1 MASTDPEKWKV
12 VGERIGALIRLR
24 GYKSVELFA
33 YENDIDKSVL
43 GRLIRGKR
51 EVRLSTFLKITEALE
66 ISMGD
71 LGLGPGLLVR
81 DKELGEARTGRTK
94 SAEAAGRVLK
104 LTRGEFDRIEIRKS
118 ARDRSPTVSITEQKK
133 PPALSIQ
140 IKDVKIDL

>member
-1 MASTDPEKWKV
+1 MPDLEKWKA

-43 GRLIRGKR
+43 NRLIRGKR

-66 ISMGD
+66 VSIGE
-71 LGLGPGLLVR
+71 LNAAPGLMVR
-81 DKELGEARTGRTK
+81 DKEHFEKTGKGRH
-94 SAEAAGRVLK
+94 AEGAGRVFK
-104 LTRGEFDRIEIRKS
+104 FTRGEFDRIEIRKS
-118 ARDRSPTVSITEQKK
+118 ARDRNPLVSITEQKK
-133 PPALSIQ
+133 PPALAVQ

>member
-1 MASTDPEKWKV
+1 MPDVEKWKT

-43 GRLIRGKR
+43 NRLIRGKR

-66 ISMGD
+66 VSIGE
-71 LGLGPGLLVR
+71 LNAGPGLMVR
-81 DKELGEARTGRTK
+81 DKEHAEGKAWKAKHGEG
-94 SAEAAGRVLK
+94 AGRVFK

-118 ARDRSPTVSITEQKK
+118 TRDRNPLIVIAEQKK
-133 PPALSIQ
+133 PPALSVQ

>member
-66 ISMGD
+66 ISIS
-71 LGLGPGLLVR
+71 
-81 DKELGEARTGRTK
+81 ELGIGTSLSVREKEASESKT
-94 SAEAAGRVLK
+94 GRVLK

-118 ARDRSPTVSITEQKK
+118 ARDRNPQVSITEQKK
-133 PPALSIQ
+133 PPALSVQ